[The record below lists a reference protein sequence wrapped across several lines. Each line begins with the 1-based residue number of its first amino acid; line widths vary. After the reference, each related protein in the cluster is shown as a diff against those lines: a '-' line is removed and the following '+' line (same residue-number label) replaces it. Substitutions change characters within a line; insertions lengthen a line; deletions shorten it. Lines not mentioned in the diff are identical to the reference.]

1 MISSSLVMA
10 RPRNLVVEGPKIL
23 GKQEDFHRPRR
34 PTGAGQTPPTG
45 KFSSARFGE
54 YSSARNGEFGPAS
67 HPCGARVLQLAQE
80 SGVVGTGMTADRGRQ
95 PADPAS
101 DGVGAQPGDLRA
113 GMGKVSCPPE
123 RQDCER
129 RPSDGE
135 NRAAWS
141 QPVLLGMRCR
151 GAEQS
156 GDSRPRLPGLR
167 IAAGPR
173 CQCDKEY
180 PATALGPFTG
190 GGMAGCSRF
199 PWQRQERWTEGPPE
213 QVGQW
218 RRSSENRVMSIYVVS
233 VPKYRVLN
241 PARRYRP
248 RRPARD
254 SAPCAVNERLG
265 AGFARISRMPAI
277 FRHEKGSPARAGAH
291 ADGVGSAGRSQA
303 ARRMP
308 WRR

>member
-10 RPRNLVVEGPKIL
+10 RPRILVVEGPKIL

-34 PTGAGQTPPTG
+34 PTGAGETPPTG

-54 YSSARNGEFGPAS
+54 YSSARNGEFWTGITSVRRLGPAT
-67 HPCGARVLQLAQE
+67 GARKWGRWHGNG
-80 SGVVGTGMTADRGRQ
+80 SGSRTPTGRSCIGWCRRSAGRS
-95 PADPAS
+95 PS
-101 DGVGAQPGDLRA
+101 RDGE
-113 GMGKVSCPPE
+113 VSCPPE

-135 NRAAWS
+135 SRAAWN

-156 GDSRPRLPGLR
+156 GGSRPRLPGLR

-190 GGMAGCSRF
+190 GGMAECSRF

-213 QVGQW
+213 QAGQW
-218 RRSSENRVMSIYVVS
+218 RRSSENSVMSSHVYKPNRNNTHNFTMLPVGQ
-233 VPKYRVLN
+233 
-241 PARRYRP
+241 
-248 RRPARD
+248 RPAI
-254 SAPCAVNERLG
+254 G
-265 AGFARISRMPAI
+265 
-277 FRHEKGSPARAGAH
+277 
-291 ADGVGSAGRSQA
+291 
-303 ARRMP
+303 
-308 WRR
+308 